1 MDSEIHPPNL
11 DEVPTRKR
19 ASKSADLEASLDL
32 NPRFLRRAVCF
43 ARTGVSGRSV
53 SVRRNSC
60 VAVREDL
67 LKASS
72 QYVNYIGKPFKLTV
86 RYIHIGYRTWTTHK
100 TPHL

>member
-11 DEVPTRKR
+11 DEGPTRKR

-43 ARTGVSGRSV
+43 AHTGVSGRSV

-67 LKASS
+67 LKAISH
-72 QYVNYIGKPFKLTV
+72 YVSAYV
-86 RYIHIGYRTWTTHK
+86 
-100 TPHL
+100 